1 MDRFRGL
8 PVREEEY
15 TVAMVGFQL
24 FVMTNFGLDVSYILL
39 DPSRHCYM
47 LRQILLTLPDL

>member
-1 MDRFRGL
+1 M
-8 PVREEEY
+8 PVREELY